1 MAGTTLYFD
10 EERYKTAVMK
20 QAEKTLKKIGERLQ
34 KMMIREIVKLDGF
47 SGDFRIQT
55 AEQIQNRITE
65 KTDTFIQQSV
75 GLLDIQDNEF
85 AMIKARILEHGTGS
99 RGEDS
104 KNGAIWHWKG
114 IAGLDKAVTNRD
126 PSLRPHLH
134 YESFPLP
141 DEFNMS
147 PGHWFENACKLIDEI
162 FDDAM
167 EEMANRVN
175 PLDYFKMI

>member
-1 MAGTTLYFD
+1 MAGTKLYFD
-10 EERYKTAVMK
+10 EERYKDAVMK

-34 KMMIREIVKLDGF
+34 KMMIREIVKLNGF

-55 AEQIQNRITE
+55 AEQIQSRITE

-75 GLLDIQDNEF
+75 GLLDIQDDEF

-114 IAGLDKAVTNRD
+114 VPGLNKDVTGRNI
-126 PSLRPHLH
+126 SEK
-134 YESFPLP
+134 ESFPLP